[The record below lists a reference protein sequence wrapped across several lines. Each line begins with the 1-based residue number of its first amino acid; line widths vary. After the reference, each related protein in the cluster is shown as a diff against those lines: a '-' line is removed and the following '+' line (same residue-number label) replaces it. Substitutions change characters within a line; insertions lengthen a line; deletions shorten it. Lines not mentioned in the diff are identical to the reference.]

1 MKTKIF
7 DCLTKDQQ
15 RQAVENFK
23 ADTGDNLEEIRDI
36 ADFMSGYMWDVDTL
50 TPVFDQEWA
59 DNLILKVRKVDENT
73 CRITRLGVPLLYKMA
88 GIDCQYG
95 Y

>member
-73 CRITRLGVPLLYKMA
+73 CRITRLGVPLLYKMS
-88 GIDCQYG
+88 GIDCQYC
-95 Y
+95 